1 VISDHESLL
10 AQRVVLGSFGA
21 NTWWLHRI
29 LMFFF
34 ACGRTNAPQTKAHL
48 RGVAAQVGRA

>member
-48 RGVAAQVGRA
+48 RGVAA